1 MNRQLYNKTIN
12 VDGVNIFYREAGD
25 SRWGKY
31 DVYFD
36 VAEAHCYEKDLPEAE
51 THILEGGHMALE
63 TNFDEVLDL
72 IRNFLLSSVRYNY
85 LSKNMKD
92 RYETRFTS

>member
-36 VAEAHCYEKDLPEAE
+36 VAEAH
-51 THILEGGHMALE
+51 
-63 TNFDEVLDL
+63 
-72 IRNFLLSSVRYNY
+72 
-85 LSKNMKD
+85 
-92 RYETRFTS
+92 